1 MSQETREYLK
11 QRYGMS
17 NWGSPGF
24 DLSQEDRLEAASEF
38 LDDLFNDF
46 SDYLIGDGSLFEPT
60 TADEHQMSLYDL
72 DVEPE
77 CTPSHDYPP
86 APEAPNLKVSLVQIW
101 SIDADASPSP
111 YRVTSHTFRGE
122 DYANVAG
129 FAQDGSVGVMLTR
142 HDGSVVVE
150 SFPRETYGITW
161 TQVPA

>member
-11 QRYGMS
+11 SRYGMS

-24 DLSQEDRLEAASEF
+24 DLSQEDRLEAASVF
-38 LDDLFNDF
+38 LDTLFDDF
-46 SDYLIGDGSLFEPT
+46 SAFLMGDGSLFEPT

-101 SIDADASPSP
+101 QLDQGRFHGKT
-111 YRVTSHTFRGE
+111 YRGVDF
-122 DYANVAG
+122 ANVAG
-129 FAQDGSVGVMLTR
+129 FAQDGSVGVMLTH
-142 HDGSVVVE
+142 HDGTVIVE
-150 SFPRETYGITW
+150 SYPRETHGISW